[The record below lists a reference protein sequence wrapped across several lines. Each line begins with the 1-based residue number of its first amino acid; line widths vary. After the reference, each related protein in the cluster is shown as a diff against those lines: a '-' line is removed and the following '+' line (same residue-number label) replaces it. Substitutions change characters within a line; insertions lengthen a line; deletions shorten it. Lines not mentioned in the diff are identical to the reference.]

1 MARWIST
8 PEDLNGDAH
17 LREWHVMLTHAGTRH
32 YVGKCARTGYYRVS
46 PPLVSFDA
54 RSKIGRTEDGY
65 SFILGGYAGKEEG
78 IWMLFWLVAMWKNKV
93 SGAKDITGE
102 YLMR

>member
-1 MARWIST
+1 M
-8 PEDLNGDAH
+8 
-17 LREWHVMLTHAGTRH
+17 
-32 YVGKCARTGYYRVS
+32 
-46 PPLVSFDA
+46 
-54 RSKIGRTEDGY
+54 
-65 SFILGGYAGKEEG
+65 GGYAGKEEG